1 MGDTW
6 NISHNAIE
14 HIVTAYWLKYY
25 TTTVCT
31 LCGNSGVIDT
41 TGAQSNAGVSVGRRN
56 WCICP
61 NGQASR
67 QCAYGDL
74 P

>member
-1 MGDTW
+1 MSKRG
-6 NISHNAIE
+6 IKKAI
-14 HIVTAYWLKYY
+14 TDYWFAHYCSDH
-25 TTTVCT
+25 CT

-41 TGAQSNAGVSVGRRN
+41 TGVRTPAGVLVGRRN

-61 NGQASR
+61 NGQVGRYQTKDAK
-67 QCAYGDL
+67 